1 MTDNKSFE
9 FTYSAQDQKEIDTI
23 RRKYGLDQKENKDV
37 TMEELRRLDRSAE
50 RPGMITG
57 LSVGIIGTLILGTGM
72 SMALMKSGSLFV
84 LGIIIGIIGIAL
96 AISAYP
102 LYNRITKK
110 RRAEIAPQIEEI
122 SRRLTDQNDENG

>member
-9 FTYSAQDQKEIDTI
+9 FTYSAQEQKEIDAI

-50 RPGMITG
+50 RPGMIAG
-57 LSVGIIGTLILGTGM
+57 LSVGIIGTLVLGTGM

-110 RRAEIAPQIEEI
+110 RRTEIAPQIEEI
-122 SRRLTDQNDENG
+122 SRRLTDQN